1 MLSQILWWGSNLLIS
16 LLLVR
21 AVIGR
26 YFTKYPVFYSYLSWV
41 LFDSLVSFYLYVAH
55 PSAYGTYYWSA
66 EFLSVALGYCV
77 IWEIYAQ
84 ALAQYPGVARLGRI
98 VLLAVFIIVVG
109 QTLAGSLSAHALL
122 PSQIPAVLERNL
134 RAAQAMLLVAIVA
147 LLIYY
152 AIPVGQNLSGM
163 ILGYGLF
170 IGASVVSLT
179 LRSYLGKAFQPWWQY
194 FQPTAYFATLL
205 IWCGT
210 LWSYKPNPRPK
221 MEIELEPDYE
231 RLSAQTARAI
241 AWARSYLLRSVRP

>member
-1 MLSQILWWGSNLLIS
+1 MLTQALWWTGNASLIV
-16 LLLVR
+16 LLVR
-21 AVIGR
+21 ATSGKL
-26 YFTKYPVFYSYLSWV
+26 FTKYPVFYFYISWV
-41 LFDSLVSFYLYVAH
+41 ILDSFLSYYLYVAH
-55 PSAYGTYYWSA
+55 PRAYESFYWYTQ
-66 EFLSVALGYCV
+66 FLSVALGYCV

-84 ALAQYPGVARLGRI
+84 ALAQYPGVARLGQI
-98 VLLAVFIIVVG
+98 LLLAVFIIVVG

-179 LRSYLGKAFQPWWQY
+179 LRSHLGKPFQPWWQY

-205 IWCGT
+205 VWCGT
-210 LWSYKPNPRPK
+210 LWSYKPNPRPTT
-221 MEIELEPDYE
+221 EIELEPDYE
-231 RLSAQTARAI
+231 RLSAQTAKVI